1 MCRKSL
7 ERKSSQEK
15 REREREREHV
25 DDKRKEKE
33 KPAKEESI
41 KRPEKDI
48 KKAEPVNIKK
58 PDPSVSPKKLQSATL
73 PVTRHRVSRIILF
86 ILLYCIKYFYT
97 DFITIIIFILFSFQ
111 RVYHEHHLHLK
122 RLKTL

>member
-33 KPAKEESI
+33 KSAKEESI

-48 KKAEPVNIKK
+48 KKTEPVNIKK

-73 PVTRHRVSRIILF
+73 PVTRHRVSCIILF
-86 ILLYCIKYFYT
+86 MYQIFLYRFYNNYHFYIILVFKE
-97 DFITIIIFILFSFQ
+97 FITNTISI
-111 RVYHEHHLHLK
+111 
-122 RLKTL
+122 

>member
-15 REREREREHV
+15 RERERDREHA

-33 KPAKEESI
+33 KPVKEESV
-41 KRPEKDI
+41 KRPEKDV
-48 KKAEPVNIKK
+48 KKTEPASIKK

-73 PVTRHRVSRIILF
+73 PVTRHRVSSQDNYSRLKYVYAFVAVRIVTF
-86 ILLYCIKYFYT
+86 SCYS
-97 DFITIIIFILFSFQ
+97 SFQ
-111 RVYHEHHLHLK
+111 RVYQEPHPRLK

>member
-73 PVTRHRVSRIILF
+73 PVTRHRVSCIILF
-86 ILLYCIKYFYT
+86 MYQTFLYRFYSNYHFYIT
-97 DFITIIIFILFSFQ
+97 LVFKEFITNTISI
-111 RVYHEHHLHLK
+111 
-122 RLKTL
+122 